1 VRHFLEVLRDLGPP
15 GVFILAILDSAGIPV
30 VSGVDALLV
39 WVAISDPKAAYTAA
53 GTAVVGSMI
62 GSLVLFFLARKG
74 GEAYLERHTV
84 SRRGA
89 ALKRW
94 FLEYGLLTI
103 LIPALIPIP
112 MPLKVFIVSAGA
124 LGVSPLVFT
133 IVLLAA
139 RIPRYFGLAWLGL
152 QLGDQTLPY
161 LTHHLWQLGLTS
173 IGLFVVLYLL
183 IKLLDRRRRL
193 RQLVTDS
200 E

>member
-1 VRHFLEVLRDLGPP
+1 MLRDLGPA
-15 GVFILAILDSAGIPV
+15 GVFVLSILDSAGIPV
-30 VSGVDALLV
+30 ISGVDALLV
-39 WVAISDPKAAYTAA
+39 WVAISNPRAAYAAA
-53 GTAVVGSMI
+53 GMAVLGSII
-62 GSLVLFFLARKG
+62 GSLVLFLAARKG

-84 SRRGA
+84 SARGA
-89 ALKRW
+89 TLKQW

-103 LIPALIPIP
+103 LVPALVPVP
-112 MPLKVFIVSAGA
+112 MPLKLFILSAGA

-133 IVLLAA
+133 LVLLAA

-161 LTHHLWQLGLTS
+161 LTHHLWQLGVTAVL
-173 IGLFVVLYLL
+173 LFLVLYLL
-183 IKLLDRRRRL
+183 VKLLDRRRKL